1 MDYNNGTSETFGRIF
16 PGKKRRDWRDRH
28 GDFRSHLVHTFLFW
42 DLGGF
47 LSQKKLLWSK
57 IVTNVTK
64 QAVII
69 PLIDCLLNSLLSMG
83 DLENVQQFWS
93 FLRVWHS
100 AKNIISNET
109 IALFCHS
116 DTSEKSFCLKMN
128 WKESKYTKRSLSET
142 GLWKAIFARESEV
155 ILEAKM
161 CLWIGWMG
169 RPFG

>member
-1 MDYNNGTSETFGRIF
+1 MAFY
-16 PGKKRRDWRDRH
+16 PK
-28 GDFRSHLVHTFLFW
+28 
-42 DLGGF
+42 
-47 LSQKKLLWSK
+47 KKLLWSK

-116 DTSEKSFCLKMN
+116 DTFEN
-128 WKESKYTKRSLSET
+128 
-142 GLWKAIFARESEV
+142 
-155 ILEAKM
+155 
-161 CLWIGWMG
+161 
-169 RPFG
+169 PFVQK